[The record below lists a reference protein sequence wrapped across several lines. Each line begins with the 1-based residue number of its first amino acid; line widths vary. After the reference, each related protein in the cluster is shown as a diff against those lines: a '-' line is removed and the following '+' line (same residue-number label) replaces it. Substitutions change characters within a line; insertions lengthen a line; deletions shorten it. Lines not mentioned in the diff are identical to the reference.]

1 MELQLFQ
8 VDAFSDELF
17 RGNPAAVCPLQEWL
31 PDEVMQAIARENNL
45 SETAFYVRQDD
56 GFGLRWFTPATEV
69 DLCGHATLATA
80 HVLLTHK
87 GCDEPTITF
96 HTNSGELS
104 VRKKDDRWIAV
115 NFPAKAYAPEAP
127 PLDLYHGVNGEIADE
142 VYIADD
148 FMLVFDKEEKVHNIQ
163 PNFSLLSKVNA
174 RGIIVTAP
182 GNQVDFVSRF
192 FAPSVGVNEDPVTGS
207 AHTMLIPY
215 WANRLHK
222 KQLTAAQVSPRG
234 GSLKCKMLENDRV
247 EIAGRARTYLKGVIE
262 VPDSKIRLE

>member
-8 VDAFSDELF
+8 VDAFTDELF

-31 PDEVMQAIARENNL
+31 PDEMMQAIAGENNL
-45 SETAFYVRQDD
+45 SETDFYVKRDD
-56 GFGLRWFTPATEV
+56 GFGLRWFTPTTEV
-69 DLCGHATLATA
+69 NLCGHATLATA

-87 GCDEPTITF
+87 GYDELAVTF

-104 VRKKDDRWIAV
+104 IQKKESGWIAM
-115 NFPAKAYAPEAP
+115 NFPAKSYAPEAP

-182 GNQVDFVSRF
+182 GNRVDFVSRF

-222 KQLTAAQVSPRG
+222 KQLTSAQISSRCG
-234 GSLKCKMLENDRV
+234 KLRCKLLGNGRV
-247 EIAGRARTYLKGVIE
+247 EIAGRACTYLRGVIE
-262 VPDSKIRLE
+262 VPDLGK